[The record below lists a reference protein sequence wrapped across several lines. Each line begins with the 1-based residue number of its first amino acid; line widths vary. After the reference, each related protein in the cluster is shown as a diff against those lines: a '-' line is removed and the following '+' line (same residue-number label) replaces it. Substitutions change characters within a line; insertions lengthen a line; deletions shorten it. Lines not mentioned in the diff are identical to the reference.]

1 MKAQGKFG
9 QQMSN
14 LKKGILLDTH
24 TWIWLFNGSTELSKD
39 VIIQIDRAGSR
50 GKVFISAIS
59 VWELS
64 MLVAK
69 NRIILSK
76 PIRQWVKESLS
87 QPGVHLSVISPEIA
101 IESSFLPGEFQG
113 DPADR
118 IIVATARINDLILLT
133 RDRQILDYGEEN
145 YVYCLKV

>member
-1 MKAQGKFG
+1 
-9 QQMSN
+9 MSEVE
-14 LKKGILLDTH
+14 KGVLLDTH
-24 TWIWLFNGSTELSKD
+24 SWIWLFSGSRELSQR
-39 VIIQIDRAGSR
+39 IINRIDKAGKQ

-69 NRIILSK
+69 NRITLSK
-76 PIRQWVKESLS
+76 PIHQWVEESLS
-87 QPGVHLSVISPEIA
+87 QPGVNLSLLTPQIA
-101 IESSFLPGEFQG
+101 IDSSFLPGDFHG

-133 RDRQILDYGEEN
+133 RDRKILSYGEEN
-145 YVYCLKV
+145 YLYCLEV

>member
-1 MKAQGKFG
+1 MKEQEKFG
-9 QQMSN
+9 TQIHN
-14 LKKGILLDTH
+14 LQKGILLDTH
-24 TWIWLFNGSTELSKD
+24 TWIWLFNGSTELSED
-39 VIIQIDRAGSR
+39 IIIEIDRFGSQ

-69 NRIILSK
+69 NRVILSK
-76 PIRQWVKESLS
+76 PIHQWVKESLS

-101 IESSFLPGEFQG
+101 IESSFLPGKFHG

-118 IIVATARINDLILLT
+118 MIVATARINDLILLT
-133 RDRQILDYGEEN
+133 RDRQILKYGEEN
-145 YVYCLKV
+145 YLRCLKV

>member
-1 MKAQGKFG
+1 
-9 QQMSN
+9 MSEVE
-14 LKKGILLDTH
+14 KGVLLDTH
-24 TWIWLFNGSTELSKD
+24 SWIWLFSGSRELSQR
-39 VIIQIDRAGSR
+39 IINRIDKAGKQ

-69 NRIILSK
+69 NRITLSK
-76 PIRQWVKESLS
+76 PIHQWIEESLS
-87 QPGVHLSVISPEIA
+87 QPGVNLSLLTPQIA
-101 IESSFLPGEFQG
+101 IDSSFLPGDFHG

-133 RDRQILDYGEEN
+133 RDRKILSYGEEN
-145 YVYCLKV
+145 YLYCLEV

>member
-1 MKAQGKFG
+1 MKAREKFG
-9 QQMSN
+9 KQISSS
-14 LKKGILLDTH
+14 KKGILLDTH

-39 VIIQIDRAGSR
+39 VIVEIDRFGNQ

-69 NRIILSK
+69 NRVILSK
-76 PIRQWVKESLS
+76 PIHQWVEESLN
-87 QPGVHLSVISPEIA
+87 QPGFNLFVISPEIA
-101 IESSFLPGEFQG
+101 IESSFLPGEFHG

-118 IIVATARINDLILLT
+118 MIVATARINNLVLLT
-133 RDRQILDYGEEN
+133 RDRQILKYGEAN
-145 YVYCLKV
+145 YLDCFKV

>member
-1 MKAQGKFG
+1 
-9 QQMSN
+9 MSDRDR
-14 LKKGILLDTH
+14 GILLDTH

-39 VIIQIDRAGSR
+39 VVQQIDFAGNQ

-69 NRIILSK
+69 DRVTLSK
-76 PIRQWVKESLS
+76 PIHQWVKDSFN
-87 QPGVHLSVISPEIA
+87 QPGVNLSSMLPEIA
-101 IESSFLPGEFQG
+101 IESSFLPGEFHG

-118 IIVATARINDLILLT
+118 IIVSTARINSLILLT
-133 RDRQILDYGEEN
+133 RDKKILSYGEQG
-145 YVYCLKV
+145 YVNCLKV